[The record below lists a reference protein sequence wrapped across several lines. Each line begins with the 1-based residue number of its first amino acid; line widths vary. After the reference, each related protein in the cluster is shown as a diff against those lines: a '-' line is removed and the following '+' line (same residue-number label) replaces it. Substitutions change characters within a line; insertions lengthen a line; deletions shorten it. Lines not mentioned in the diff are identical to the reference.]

1 MKFVFRPNQ
10 SIVLVGMM
18 GVGKTS
24 IGRRISKKLNIP
36 FYDSDQEVEL
46 AAGCTISDIYELYGE
61 AAFRD
66 AERRVIK
73 RLLNEP
79 PHVLSTGVGAFADEV
94 NRTLIKQQT
103 VSVWLDATID
113 SIIARV
119 SRRSHRPQ
127 LENADPRETLSALF
141 DQYALHYQEADIH
154 IECSHDEPGV
164 TVEKIYTAINQY
176 LGGTYGQD
184 PDDEDDA

>member
-24 IGRRISKKLNIP
+24 IGRRLSKKVNIP
-36 FYDSDQEVEL
+36 FYDSDQEVEQ

-61 AAFRD
+61 EAFRD
-66 AERRVIK
+66 AERRVVR
-73 RLLNEP
+73 RLLKEP
-79 PHVLSTGVGAFADEV
+79 PHVLSTGVGAFADEEI
-94 NRTLIKQQT
+94 RTLVKQQT
-103 VSVWLDATID
+103 VSVWLDATIE

-127 LENADPRETLSALF
+127 LEQGDPRETLVRLYDAYRQF
-141 DQYALHYQEADIH
+141 YEEADIH
-154 IECSHDEPGV
+154 IDCSNDEPGV
-164 TVEKIYTAINQY
+164 TVEKIYMAINQY
-176 LGGTYGQD
+176 LGGTYEKGG
-184 PDDEDDA
+184 E

>member
-24 IGRRISKKLNIP
+24 IGRRLSKKVNIP
-36 FYDSDQEVEL
+36 FYDSNQEVEL

-61 AAFRD
+61 QAFRD
-66 AERRVIK
+66 AERRVIR
-73 RLLNEP
+73 RLLKEP
-79 PHVLSTGVGAFADEV
+79 PHVLSTGVGAFSDEEV
-94 NRTLIKQQT
+94 RTLIKQQT
-103 VSVWLDATID
+103 VSIWLDASID

-127 LENADPRETLSALF
+127 LDQSDPRETLAKLF
-141 DQYALHYQEADIH
+141 EEYHKYYEEADIH
-154 IECSHDEPGV
+154 IDCSHDEPGV

-176 LGGTYGQD
+176 LGGTYEKG
-184 PDDEDDA
+184 AS